1 MALQLTYDSVEDRVL
16 FLSHQEVRYPSW
28 WLSRRSIL
36 RLIQSLNSAVAAHY
50 ETEKI
55 LQKVSETQTSETT
68 NRDGNARS
76 EQSVEQQTLDEYR
89 QAHLESSETSVER
102 HSEHVSEA
110 QKYPYARSIRLDLL
124 ENNRVALVLSDG
136 VSSGLKLEF
145 HEDGVHQFADMCL
158 QVVRRCRW

>member
-1 MALQLTYDSVEDRVL
+1 MPLQLTYDAVEDRVL
-16 FLSHQEVRYPSW
+16 LLSHQEVRYPSW
-28 WLSRRSIL
+28 WLSRKTIL

-68 NRDGNARS
+68 NRDGDTRS
-76 EQSVEQQTLDEYR
+76 EQPSQQQTFDEYR
-89 QAHLESSETSVER
+89 QAHLEGSATSVER
-102 HSEHVSEA
+102 HSEHISEA
-110 QKYPYARSIRLDLL
+110 QQYPYARSIRLDLL

-145 HEDGVHQFADMCL
+145 HEDGVHQFANMCL
-158 QVVRRCRW
+158 QVVRQCNW